1 MGNPLSMT
9 FQRLFVKPATF
20 RTDTARPML
29 LDHKSTLSRHMQRHG
44 GSCVF
49 TTIDTEGKGLFP
61 DEATK
66 APDYVTGS

>member
-1 MGNPLSMT
+1 MDLRQLRYFTAIADYGS
-9 FQRLFVKPATF
+9 FSEAAARLRVAQS
-20 RTDTARPML
+20 A
-29 LDHKSTLSRHMQRHG
+29 LSRHMQRHG